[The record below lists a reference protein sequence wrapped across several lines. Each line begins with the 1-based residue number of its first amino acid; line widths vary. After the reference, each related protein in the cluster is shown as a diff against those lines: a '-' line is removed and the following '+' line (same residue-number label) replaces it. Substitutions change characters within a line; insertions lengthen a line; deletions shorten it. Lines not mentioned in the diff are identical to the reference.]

1 MRSKFKW
8 IFALLLAFSMQF
20 SFAQE
25 KTISGTITD
34 GQGLPLPGV
43 NVVVKGTT
51 RGTQSDFDGK
61 YSISASQGEVLQFSF
76 VGYKTSTA
84 AVGASSNVSVTMQE
98 SNEVLNEVIVTGYTS
113 TKRPKSLAAV
123 NFVSMD
129 EVEERS
135 NASVIQNL
143 QGMVAGLNIGTGSGQ
158 PGADS
163 TIILRGIG
171 SINGNIEPLFIVDGM
186 PVDEDGFRSINQNDI
201 TSIAVLK
208 DAAATS
214 IYGNRGANGVIVI
227 NTKSAKFGQSL
238 EVKYRGQYG
247 ITELQKFN
255 IDVMNTRQLLEFQR
269 KYDDGYGAGMTDAEI
284 ANAVAYADTDWRD
297 VFFRTGVTQQHDIS
311 FSTGSKNTRSFTSLG
326 FMDQDGIFIN
336 TNFKRFNF
344 RNNFNGK
351 SDNEKFTYTSNIN
364 VNFSRSNGIDGAGS
378 NAIFFAPFTAA
389 IRGLPYI
396 NPNEVLAYR
405 DIAALS
411 VQNAP
416 LVLLNS
422 SRMNSDVEDELK
434 ILANFNADYKITDN
448 LSAGINMGVD
458 YSAFSTKEITDPMS
472 LLGPFQVSSS
482 AEYGGIHEE
491 STTRDFRFNNTT
503 YLKYNKVFNE
513 KHSLNVGLYTEYY
526 KAHYNGFNFQK
537 RGLDPRF
544 TGTSAA
550 FIPSTTIESWQTLP
564 PYIPTALGS
573 FKSEEGLFSY
583 FGQADYDYSEKYG
596 ISVNVRRDASFRF
609 VDDNRWG
616 TFWSAAGRWNIDQ
629 ESFMQGSAFNML
641 KLRGSYGTSGNQ
653 RVNNTQY
660 AALSLPRTLYAV
672 GTGYNGT
679 PSTVLSQLEN
689 PSVQW
694 EEIKQTNIGLD
705 FGLWQNKLNGSID
718 VYKKETSK
726 LYQGSPISAVQGAT
740 SISTNIGSMENKG
753 IELTLNYNI
762 FKNQDWDFS
771 VGGNAS
777 YNKNK
782 ITELPPSAD
791 GLVFEGGST
800 ALGVG
805 ESIGSY
811 YVVKY
816 AGVNPANGNPLFRT
830 KDGGLTE
837 IITDANRVFTGK
849 SQYPVWQG
857 GFNTNISYKGFSL
870 YTQWSF
876 VADIYRN
883 NLDLGTLED
892 GTPGSLDS
900 GNRSVSLLK
909 AWQNPGDITSIPRIG
924 HGYNEIDYINSTD
937 RYLED
942 ASYLRLRNVKLSYN
956 FTSDQLGR
964 TFLKGLGFFIQ
975 AENIVT
981 FSSWRGWDPESNF
994 RSTDRGQYPTP
1005 KIFTFGTSINF

>member
-51 RGTQSDFDGK
+51 RGTQTDFDGK
-61 YSISASQGEVLQFSF
+61 YSISASQGEVLQFTF

-84 AVGASSNVSVTMQE
+84 SVGASGVVNMAMQE
-98 SNEVLNEVIVTGYTS
+98 GDEMLTEVIVTGYTS

-123 NFVSMD
+123 NFVSID

-163 TIILRGIG
+163 TILLRGVG

-201 TSIAVLK
+201 ASIAVLK

-227 NTKSAKFGQSL
+227 NTKNAKFGQSL

-247 ITELQKFN
+247 ITEIQKFN
-255 IDVMNTRQLLEFQR
+255 LDLMNSRQILEFQK
-269 KYDDGYGAGMTDAEI
+269 KYNDGLGSTLTDAQI
-284 ANAVAYADTDWRD
+284 AERAMINTDWRD
-297 VFFRTGVTQQHDIS
+297 IFFRTGVTQQHDIS
-311 FSTGSKNTRSFTSLG
+311 FSSGSKNSRNFTSIG

-351 SDNEKFTYTSNIN
+351 SDNEKFTYSSNIN
-364 VNFSRSNGIDGAGS
+364 VNFSRSTGVDGDGS
-378 NAIFFAPFTAA
+378 ASLYFAPFTAA
-389 IRGLPYI
+389 LRGLPYVD
-396 NPNEVLAYR
+396 PRTQLPYG
-405 DIAALS
+405 DTAAL
-411 VQNAP
+411 QPTNAP

-422 SRMNSDVEDELK
+422 TRMNTDTEDELK
-434 ILANFNADYKITDN
+434 ILANFNADYKITDY
-448 LSAGINMGVD
+448 LTAGINLGVD
-458 YSAFSTKEITDPMS
+458 YSTFNNLEILNPLS
-472 LLGPFQVSSS
+472 LLGPYQVS
-482 AEYGGIHEE
+482 AAAQFGGIHDER
-491 STTRDFRFNNTT
+491 TTRDFRFNSTT
-503 YLKYNKVFNE
+503 YLKYSKVFNE

-526 KAHYNGFNFQK
+526 KAHYNGFNFEK
-537 RGLDPRF
+537 RGLDPRLVG
-544 TGTSAA
+544 TGAA
-550 FIPSTTIESWQTLP
+550 FVPGTTIESFQSLP
-564 PYIPTALGS
+564 PYIPTIGS
-573 FKSEEGLFSY
+573 FKVQEGLFSY
-583 FGQADYDYSEKYG
+583 FGQADYDYAEKYG

-609 VDDNRWG
+609 TNDNKWG
-616 TFWSAAGRWNIDQ
+616 TFWSVGGRWNIDQ

-641 KLRGSYGTSGNQ
+641 KLRGSYGISGNQ
-653 RVNNTQY
+653 RVNNAQY
-660 AALSLPRTLYAV
+660 SVLSLTRTLYGA

-679 PSTVLSQLEN
+679 TSTVLTQLAN
-689 PSVQW
+689 PNVQW
-694 EEIKQTNIGLD
+694 EEIAQTNVGLD
-705 FGLWQNKLNGSID
+705 FGLWQNKLNGSLD
-718 VYKKETSK
+718 VYKKETK
-726 LYQGSPISAVQGAT
+726 ELYQSAPISGVHGAT
-740 SISTNIGSMENKG
+740 SISTNIGSLENKG
-753 IELTLNYNI
+753 VELTLNYNI
-762 FKNQDWDFS
+762 LKNKDWDIS
-771 VGGNAS
+771 VGANGS

-782 ITELPPSAD
+782 ILELPASTN
-791 GLVFEGGST
+791 GLVFGGGST
-800 ALGVG
+800 ALGTG
-805 ESIGSY
+805 EAIGSF
-811 YVVKY
+811 YVVRY

-830 KDGGLTE
+830 ADGGLTE
-837 IITDANRVFTGK
+837 TITDANRVFTGK

-857 GFNTNISYKGFSL
+857 GFNTDISYKGFTL

-883 NLDLGTLED
+883 NLDLGALET
-892 GTPGSLDS
+892 GTSGSLNNG
-900 GNRSVSLLK
+900 GNRSTTMLN
-909 AWQNPGDITSIPRIG
+909 AWQNPGDITSIPRVG
-924 HGYNEIDYINSTD
+924 QGYNEIDYINSTD

-956 FTSDQLGR
+956 FTSDQLSR

-981 FSSWRGWDPESNF
+981 FSSWRGWDPESNY

>member
-43 NVVVKGTT
+43 NVVVKGTA
-51 RGTQSDFDGK
+51 RGTQTDFDGK

-84 AVGASSNVSVTMQE
+84 TIGASSVVNMAMQE
-98 SNEVLNEVIVTGYTS
+98 GDEMLNEVIVTGYTS

-123 NFVSMD
+123 NFVSVD
-129 EVEERS
+129 EIEERS

-163 TIILRGIG
+163 TILLRGVG

-201 TSIAVLK
+201 ASIAVLK

-227 NTKSAKFGQSL
+227 NTKNAKFGQSL

-255 IDVMNTRQLLEFQR
+255 IDVMNSRQILEFQK
-269 KYDDGYGAGMTDAEI
+269 KYNDGLGSTLTDAEI
-284 ANAVAYADTDWRD
+284 ADRALINTDWRD

-311 FSTGSKNTRSFTSLG
+311 FSSGSKNSRNFTSIG

-351 SDNEKFTYTSNIN
+351 SDNEKFTYASNIN
-364 VNFSRSNGIDGAGS
+364 VNFSRSTGIDGAGS
-378 NAIFFAPFTAA
+378 NATFFAPFTAA

-396 NPNEVLAYR
+396 NPLTELQLG
-405 DIAALS
+405 DTAALTPS
-411 VQNAP
+411 NAP

-422 SRMNSDVEDELK
+422 SRMNTDIEDELK

-448 LSAGINMGVD
+448 FTAGINLGVD
-458 YSAFSTKEITDPMS
+458 YSAFNNLEILDPLS
-472 LLGPFQVSSS
+472 LLGPFQID
-482 AEYGGIHEE
+482 ARAQFGGIHDE
-491 STTRDFRFNNTT
+491 STSRDFRFNSTT
-503 YLKYNKVFNE
+503 YLKYNKVFND

-537 RGLDPRF
+537 RGLDPRL
-544 TGTSAA
+544 TGTGAA
-550 FIPSTTIESWQTLP
+550 FVPGTTIESWQTLP
-564 PYIPTALGS
+564 PYIPTIGS
-573 FKSEEGLFSY
+573 FKVQEGLFSY
-583 FGQADYDYSEKYG
+583 FGQADYDYAEKYG
-596 ISVNVRRDASFRF
+596 LSVNVRRDASFRF
-609 VDDNRWG
+609 ANDNKWG
-616 TFWSAAGRWNIDQ
+616 TFWSVAGRWNIDQ
-629 ESFMQGSAFNML
+629 ESFMEGSAFNML

-653 RVNNTQY
+653 RVDNAQY
-660 AALSLPRTLYAV
+660 SVLSLTRTLFGA

-679 PSTVLSQLEN
+679 TSTVLTQLAN
-689 PSVQW
+689 PNVQW
-694 EEIKQTNIGLD
+694 EEIAQTNVGLD
-705 FGLWQNKLNGSID
+705 FGLWQNKLNGSLD
-718 VYKKETSK
+718 VYKKETTK
-726 LYQGSPISAVQGAT
+726 LYQSSPISPVQGT
-740 SISTNIGSMENKG
+740 SSISTNTGSLENKG

-762 FKNQDWDFS
+762 FKNQDWDIS
-771 VGGNAS
+771 VGGNGS

-782 ITELPPSAD
+782 IKELPASTN
-791 GLVFEGGST
+791 GLVFGGGST
-800 ALGVG
+800 ALGTG
-805 ESIGSY
+805 EPIGSF
-811 YVVKY
+811 YVVRY

-830 KDGGLTE
+830 ADGGLTE
-837 IITDANRVFTGK
+837 TITDANRVFTGK

-857 GFNTNISYKGFSL
+857 GFNTSITYKGFNL

-883 NLDLGTLED
+883 NLDLATLET
-892 GTPGSLDS
+892 GTPGSLNNG
-900 GNRSVSLLK
+900 GNRSTTMLN
-909 AWQNPGDITSIPRIG
+909 AWQNPGDITSIPRVG
-924 HGYNEIDYINSTD
+924 QGYNEIDYINSTD

-942 ASYLRLRNVKLSYN
+942 ASYLRLRNIKLSYN
-956 FTSDQLGR
+956 FTSDQLSR

>member
-43 NVVVKGTT
+43 NVVVKGTA
-51 RGTQSDFDGK
+51 RLTQTDFDGK

-84 AVGASSNVSVTMQE
+84 TIGASSVVNMAMQE
-98 SNEVLNEVIVTGYTS
+98 GDEMLTEVIVTGYTS

-123 NFVSMD
+123 NFVSID

-163 TIILRGIG
+163 TILLRGVG

-201 TSIAVLK
+201 ASIAVLK

-255 IDVMNTRQLLEFQR
+255 IDVMNSRQILEFQK
-269 KYDDGYGAGMTDAEI
+269 KYNDGLGSTLTDAEI
-284 ANAVAYADTDWRD
+284 ADAALVNTNWRD

-311 FSTGSKNTRSFTSLG
+311 FSSGSKNSRNFTSIG

-351 SDNEKFTYTSNIN
+351 SDNEKFTYASNIN
-364 VNFSRSNGIDGAGS
+364 VNFSRSTGIDGAGS
-378 NAIFFAPFTAA
+378 NATFFAPFTAA

-396 NPNEVLAYR
+396 NSATKLPFNDVS
-405 DIAALS
+405 ALS
-411 VQNAP
+411 PSNAP
-416 LVLLNS
+416 LVLLDA
-422 SRMNSDVEDELK
+422 SRMNTDIEDELK

-448 LSAGINMGVD
+448 FTAGINLGVD
-458 YSAFSTKEITDPMS
+458 YSTFNNLEILDPLS
-472 LLGPFQVSSS
+472 LLGPFQID
-482 AEYGGIHEE
+482 ARAQFGGIHDE
-491 STTRDFRFNNTT
+491 STSRDFRFNSTT
-503 YLKYNKVFNE
+503 YLKYNKVFND

-537 RGLDPRF
+537 RGLDPRL
-544 TGTSAA
+544 TGTGAA
-550 FIPSTTIESWQTLP
+550 FVTSTIVEPWQSIP
-564 PYIPTALGS
+564 PYIPTVGS
-573 FKSEEGLFSY
+573 FKVQEGLFSY
-583 FGQADYDYSEKYG
+583 FGQADYDYAEKYG
-596 ISVNVRRDASFRF
+596 LSVNVRRDASFRF
-609 VDDNRWG
+609 TGDNRWG
-616 TFWSAAGRWNIDQ
+616 TFWSVAGRWNIDQ
-629 ESFMQGSAFNML
+629 ESFMDGSVFNML

-653 RVNNTQY
+653 RVNNAQY
-660 AALSLPRTLYAV
+660 SVLSLTRTLFSA

-679 PSTVLSQLEN
+679 PSTVLTQLRN
-689 PSVQW
+689 PDVQW
-694 EEIKQTNIGLD
+694 EEIAQANVGLD
-705 FGLWQNKLNGSID
+705 FGLWQNKLNGSLD
-718 VYKKETSK
+718 VYRKETTK
-726 LYQGSPISAVQGAT
+726 LYQLSPISPVQGQDG
-740 SISTNIGSMENKG
+740 INTNTGSMENKG

-762 FKNQDWDFS
+762 FKNQDWDIS
-771 VGGNAS
+771 IGGNGS

-782 ITELPPSAD
+782 IAELPASTN
-791 GLVFEGGST
+791 GLVFGGGST
-800 ALGVG
+800 AMGTG
-805 ESIGSY
+805 EPIGSY
-811 YVVKY
+811 YVVRY

-830 KDGGLTE
+830 ADGALTE
-837 IITDANRVFTGK
+837 TITDANRVFTGK

-857 GFNTNISYKGFSL
+857 GFNTDVTYKGFTL

-883 NLDLGTLED
+883 NLDLATLET
-892 GTPGSLDS
+892 GTPGSLNNG
-900 GNRSVSLLK
+900 GNRSTTMLN
-909 AWQNPGDITSIPRIG
+909 AWQNPGDITSIPRVG
-924 HGYNEIDYINSTD
+924 QGYNEIDYINSTD

-942 ASYLRLRNVKLSYN
+942 ASYLRLRNIKLSYN
-956 FTSDQLGR
+956 FTSDQLSR

>member
-43 NVVVKGTT
+43 NVVVKGTA
-51 RGTQSDFDGK
+51 RGTQTDFDGK

-84 AVGASSNVSVTMQE
+84 TIGASSVVNMAMQE
-98 SNEVLNEVIVTGYTS
+98 GDEMLNEVIVTGYTS

-123 NFVSMD
+123 NFVSVD
-129 EVEERS
+129 EIEERS

-163 TIILRGIG
+163 TILLRGVG

-201 TSIAVLK
+201 ASIAVLK

-227 NTKSAKFGQSL
+227 NTKNAKFGQSL
-238 EVKYRGQYG
+238 EIKYRGQYG

-255 IDVMNTRQLLEFQR
+255 LDVMSSRQILEFQR
-269 KYDDGYGAGMTDAEI
+269 KYNDGRGAGMTDAEI
-284 ANAVAYADTDWRD
+284 ADEARINTDWRD

-311 FSTGSKNTRSFTSLG
+311 FASGSKNSRNFTSIG
-326 FMDQDGIFIN
+326 FMDQDGIFIT

-351 SDNEKFTYTSNIN
+351 SDNEKFTYASNIN
-364 VNFSRSNGIDGAGS
+364 VNFSRSKGQDGAGS
-378 NAIFFAPFTAA
+378 NATFFAPFTAA

-396 NPNEVLAYR
+396 DPLKELAYG
-405 DIAALS
+405 DTAALTPE
-411 VQNAP
+411 NAP

-422 SRMNSDVEDELK
+422 ARMNENLSDELK
-434 ILANFNADYKITDN
+434 ILANFNADYKLTDN
-448 LSAGINMGVD
+448 FTAGINLGVD
-458 YSAFSTKEITDPMS
+458 YSSFNTLSILDPLS
-472 LLGPFQVSSS
+472 LLGPFQVS
-482 AEYGGIHEE
+482 AAAQFGGIHTEGN
-491 STTRDFRFNNTT
+491 SRDFRFNSTT

-526 KAHYNGFNFQK
+526 KAHFNSFNFQK
-537 RGLDPRF
+537 RGLDPRL
-544 TGTSAA
+544 TGTGAA
-550 FIPSTTIESWQTLP
+550 FIPGTTVESFQGLP
-564 PYIPTALGS
+564 PYIPTIGS
-573 FKSEEGLFSY
+573 SKVEEGLFSY
-583 FGQADYDYSEKYG
+583 FGQVDYDYSEKYG
-596 ISVNVRRDASFRF
+596 ISANVRRDASFRF
-609 VDDNRWG
+609 IDDNRWG
-616 TFWSAAGRWNIDQ
+616 TFWSVGGRWNIDQ

-641 KLRGSYGTSGNQ
+641 KLRGSYGVSGNQ
-653 RVNNTQY
+653 RILNAQY
-660 AALSLPRTLYAV
+660 SALSFTRYLYGGGA
-672 GTGYNGT
+672 GYNGT
-679 PSTVLSQLEN
+679 TSTALAQLGN
-689 PSVQW
+689 PDLQW
-694 EEIKQTNIGLD
+694 EEIAQTNIGLD
-705 FGLWQNKLNGSID
+705 FGLWQNKLNGSLD
-718 VYKKETSK
+718 VYRK
-726 LYQGSPISAVQGAT
+726 LTTELFQGVPISPIHGDDN
-740 SISTNIGSMENKG
+740 INTNIGSLENKG

-762 FKNQDWDFS
+762 FKNQDWDIS
-771 VGGNAS
+771 VGGNGS

-782 ITELPPSAD
+782 IIELPPSAN

-800 ALGVG
+800 ALGTG
-805 ESIGSY
+805 QAIGSF
-811 YVVKY
+811 YVVRY

-830 KDGGLTE
+830 VDGGLTE
-837 IITDANRVFTGK
+837 TISDANRVFTDK

-857 GFNTNISYKGFSL
+857 GFNTSVSYKGFNL

-883 NLDLGTLED
+883 NLDLGTLEN
-892 GTPGSLDS
+892 GTSGSLNNG
-900 GNRSVSLLK
+900 GNRSTTLLN

-924 HGYNEIDYINSTD
+924 QGYNEIDYINSTD

-942 ASYLRLRNVKLSYN
+942 ASYLRLRNIKLSYN
-956 FTSDQLGR
+956 FTSDQLSR

>member
-43 NVVVKGTT
+43 NVVVKGTA
-51 RGTQSDFDGK
+51 RGTQTDFDGK

-84 AVGASSNVSVTMQE
+84 TIGASSVVNMAMQE
-98 SNEVLNEVIVTGYTS
+98 GDEMLNEVIVTGYTS

-123 NFVSMD
+123 NFVSID

-163 TIILRGIG
+163 TILLRGVG

-201 TSIAVLK
+201 ASIAVLK

-255 IDVMNTRQLLEFQR
+255 IDVMNSRQILEFQK
-269 KYDDGYGAGMTDAEI
+269 KYNDGLGSTLTDAEI
-284 ANAVAYADTDWRD
+284 AEAALVNTNWRD

-311 FSTGSKNTRSFTSLG
+311 FSSGSKNSRNFTSIG

-351 SDNEKFTYTSNIN
+351 SDNEKFTYASNIN
-364 VNFSRSNGIDGAGS
+364 VNFSRSTGIDGAGS
-378 NAIFFAPFTAA
+378 NATFFAPFTAA
-389 IRGLPYI
+389 IRGLPYVDSTTKLPY
-396 NPNEVLAYR
+396 NDV
-405 DIAALS
+405 AALS
-411 VQNAP
+411 PTNAP
-416 LVLLNS
+416 LVLLDA
-422 SRMNSDVEDELK
+422 SRMNTDVEDELK

-448 LSAGINMGVD
+448 FTAGINLGVD
-458 YSAFSTKEITDPMS
+458 YSTFNNLEILDPLS
-472 LLGPFQVSSS
+472 LLGPFQVD
-482 AEYGGIHEE
+482 ARAQFGGIHDE
-491 STTRDFRFNNTT
+491 STSRDFRFNSTT
-503 YLKYNKVFNE
+503 YLKYNKVFND

-537 RGLDPRF
+537 RGLDPRL
-544 TGTSAA
+544 TGTGSA
-550 FIPSTTIESWQTLP
+550 FVPGTTIESWQTLP
-564 PYIPTALGS
+564 PYIPTIGS
-573 FKSEEGLFSY
+573 FKVQEGLFSY
-583 FGQADYDYSEKYG
+583 FGQADYDYAEKYG
-596 ISVNVRRDASFRF
+596 LSVNVRRDASFRF
-609 VDDNRWG
+609 ANDNKWG
-616 TFWSAAGRWNIDQ
+616 TFWSVAGRWNIDQ
-629 ESFMQGSAFNML
+629 ESFMEGSAFNML

-653 RVNNTQY
+653 RVDNAQY
-660 AALSLPRTLYAV
+660 SVLSLTRTLFGA

-679 PSTVLSQLEN
+679 TSTVLTQLAN
-689 PSVQW
+689 PNVQW
-694 EEIKQTNIGLD
+694 EEIAQTNVGLD
-705 FGLWQNKLNGSID
+705 FGIWQNKLNGSLD
-718 VYKKETSK
+718 VYKKETTK
-726 LYQGSPISAVQGAT
+726 LYQSSPISPVQGT
-740 SISTNIGSMENKG
+740 SSISTNTGSLENKG

-762 FKNQDWDFS
+762 FKNQDWDIS
-771 VGGNAS
+771 VGGNGS

-782 ITELPPSAD
+782 IKELPASTN
-791 GLVFEGGST
+791 GLVFGGGST
-800 ALGVG
+800 ALGTG
-805 ESIGSY
+805 EPIGSF
-811 YVVKY
+811 YVVRY

-830 KDGGLTE
+830 ADGGLTE
-837 IITDANRVFTGK
+837 TITDANRVFTGK

-857 GFNTNISYKGFSL
+857 GFNTSITYKGFNL

-883 NLDLGTLED
+883 NLDLATLET
-892 GTPGSLDS
+892 GTPGSLNNG
-900 GNRSVSLLK
+900 GNRSTTMLN
-909 AWQNPGDITSIPRIG
+909 AWQNPGDITSIPRVG
-924 HGYNEIDYINSTD
+924 QGYNEIDYINSTD

-942 ASYLRLRNVKLSYN
+942 ASYLRLRNIKLSYN
-956 FTSDQLGR
+956 FTSDQLSR

>member
-43 NVVVKGTT
+43 NVVVKGTA
-51 RGTQSDFDGK
+51 RGTQTDFDGK

-84 AVGASSNVSVTMQE
+84 TIGASSVVNMAMQE
-98 SNEVLNEVIVTGYTS
+98 GDEMLNEVIVTGYTS

-123 NFVSMD
+123 NFVSVD
-129 EVEERS
+129 EIEERS

-163 TIILRGIG
+163 TILLRGVG

-201 TSIAVLK
+201 ASIAVLK

-227 NTKSAKFGQSL
+227 NTKNAKFGQSL

-247 ITELQKFN
+247 LTELQKFN
-255 IDVMNTRQLLEFQR
+255 LDVMSSRQILEFQK
-269 KYDDGYGAGMTDAEI
+269 KYNDGYGSTLTDAQLAEAALI
-284 ANAVAYADTDWRD
+284 NTDWRD

-311 FSTGSKNTRSFTSLG
+311 FSSGSKNSRNFTSIG
-326 FMDQDGIFIN
+326 FMDQDGIFIT

-351 SDNEKFTYTSNIN
+351 SDNEKFTYASNIN
-364 VNFSRSNGIDGAGS
+364 VNFSRSKGQGGAGS
-378 NAIFFAPFTAA
+378 NATFFAPFTAA
-389 IRGLPYI
+389 IRGLPYVD
-396 NPNEVLAYR
+396 PNLELPYG
-405 DIAALS
+405 DTAALTPT
-411 VQNAP
+411 NAP

-422 SRMNSDVEDELK
+422 ARMNENISDELK
-434 ILANFNADYKITDN
+434 ILANFNADYKLTDN
-448 LSAGINMGVD
+448 FTAGINLGVD
-458 YSAFSTKEITDPMS
+458 YSSFNTLSILDPLS
-472 LLGPFQVSSS
+472 LLGPFQVS
-482 AEYGGIHEE
+482 AAAQFGGIHTEGN
-491 STTRDFRFNNTT
+491 SRDFRFNSTT

-526 KAHYNGFNFQK
+526 KAHFNSFNFQK
-537 RGLDPRF
+537 RGLDPRL
-544 TGTSAA
+544 TGTGAA
-550 FIPSTTIESWQTLP
+550 FIPGTTVESFQTLP
-564 PYIPTALGS
+564 PYIPTIGS
-573 FKSEEGLFSY
+573 SKVQEGLFSY
-583 FGQADYDYSEKYG
+583 FGQVDYDYSEKYG
-596 ISVNVRRDASFRF
+596 FSANVRRDASFRF

-616 TFWSAAGRWNIDQ
+616 TFWSVAGRWNIDQ
-629 ESFMQGSAFNML
+629 ESFMEGSMFNML
-641 KLRGSYGTSGNQ
+641 KLRGSYGISGNQ
-653 RVNNTQY
+653 RILNAQY
-660 AALSLPRTLYAV
+660 SALSFPRFLYGG

-679 PSTVLSQLEN
+679 TSTVLTQLGN
-689 PSVQW
+689 PDLQW
-694 EEIKQTNIGLD
+694 EEIAQTNIGLD
-705 FGLWQNKLNGSID
+705 FGLWQNKLNGSLD
-718 VYKKETSK
+718 VYRKVTTK
-726 LYQGSPISAVQGAT
+726 LFQGVPISPIHGDS
-740 SISTNIGSMENKG
+740 SIDTNIGSMENKG

-762 FKNQDWDFS
+762 FKNQDWDIS
-771 VGGNAS
+771 VGGNGS

-782 ITELPPSAD
+782 IKDLPPSTN

-800 ALGVG
+800 ALGTG
-805 ESIGSY
+805 EAIGSF
-811 YVVKY
+811 YVVRY

-830 KDGGLTE
+830 ADGGLTE
-837 IITDANRVFTGK
+837 TITDANRVFTGK

-857 GFNTNISYKGFSL
+857 GFNTSVSYKGFNL

-883 NLDLGTLED
+883 NLDLGTLEN
-892 GTPGSLDS
+892 GTSGSLNNG
-900 GNRSVSLLK
+900 GNRSTTLLN

-924 HGYNEIDYINSTD
+924 QGYNEIDYINSTD

-942 ASYLRLRNVKLSYN
+942 ASYLRLRNIKLSYN
-956 FTSDQLGR
+956 FTSDQLSR

>member
-51 RGTQSDFDGK
+51 RGTQTDFDGK
-61 YSISASQGEVLQFSF
+61 YSISASQGEVLQFTF

-84 AVGASSNVSVTMQE
+84 AVGASGTVNVSMQE

-123 NFVSMD
+123 NFVSID

-163 TIILRGIG
+163 TILLRGVG

-201 TSIAVLK
+201 ASIAVLK

-227 NTKSAKFGQSL
+227 NTKNAKFGQSL

-255 IDVMNTRQLLEFQR
+255 VNVMNSRQILEFQK
-269 KYDDGYGAGMTDAEI
+269 KYNDGLGSTLTDAEI
-284 ANAVAYADTDWRD
+284 ADRALINTDWRD

-311 FSTGSKNTRSFTSLG
+311 FSSGSKNSRNFTSIG

-351 SDNEKFTYTSNIN
+351 SDNERFTYASNIN
-364 VNFSRSNGIDGAGS
+364 INFSRSTGVDGAGS
-378 NAIFFAPFTAA
+378 NATFFAPFTAA

-396 NPNEVLAYR
+396 DPLTQLPLG
-405 DIAALS
+405 DPAALTPS
-411 VQNAP
+411 NAP

-422 SRMNSDVEDELK
+422 TRMNTDIEDELK

-448 LSAGINMGVD
+448 FTAGINLGVD
-458 YSAFSTKEITDPMS
+458 YSTFNNLEILDPLS
-472 LLGPFQVSSS
+472 LLGPFQID
-482 AEYGGIHEE
+482 ARAQFGGIHDERT
-491 STTRDFRFNNTT
+491 SRDFRFNSTT
-503 YLKYNKVFNE
+503 YLKYNKVFND

-526 KAHYNGFNFQK
+526 KAHYNTFGFEK
-537 RGLDPRF
+537 RGLDPRL
-544 TGTSAA
+544 TGTGSA
-550 FIPSTTIESWQTLP
+550 FVPGTTIESWQTLP
-564 PYIPTALGS
+564 PYIPTPNS
-573 FKSEEGLFSY
+573 SKVQEGLFSY

-609 VDDNRWG
+609 ANDNKWG

-653 RVNNTQY
+653 RVDNAQY
-660 AALSLPRTLYAV
+660 SVLSLTRTLFGA

-679 PSTVLSQLEN
+679 TSTVLTQLAN
-689 PSVQW
+689 PNVQW
-694 EEIKQTNIGLD
+694 EEIKQTNVGLD
-705 FGLWQNKLNGSID
+705 FGLWQNKLNGSLD
-718 VYKKETSK
+718 VYKKETTK
-726 LYQGSPISAVQGAT
+726 LYQSSPISPVQGT
-740 SISTNIGSMENKG
+740 SSISTNTGSMENKG

-762 FKNQDWDFS
+762 FKNQDWDIS
-771 VGGNAS
+771 VGGNGS

-782 ITELPPSAD
+782 IKELPASTN
-791 GLVFEGGST
+791 GLVFGGGST
-800 ALGVG
+800 AMGTG
-805 ESIGSY
+805 ESIGSF
-811 YVVKY
+811 YVVRY
-816 AGVNPANGNPLFRT
+816 AGVNPANGNPLFKT
-830 KDGGLTE
+830 ADGGLTE
-837 IITDANRVFTGK
+837 TITDANRVFTGK

-857 GFNTNISYKGFSL
+857 GFNTSISYKGFNL

-883 NLDLGTLED
+883 NLDLATLET
-892 GTPGSLDS
+892 GTPGSLNNG
-900 GNRSVSLLK
+900 GNRSTSMLN
-909 AWQNPGDITSIPRIG
+909 AWQNPGDITSIPRVG
-924 HGYNEIDYINSTD
+924 QGYNEIDYINSTD

-956 FTSDQLGR
+956 FTSDQLSR